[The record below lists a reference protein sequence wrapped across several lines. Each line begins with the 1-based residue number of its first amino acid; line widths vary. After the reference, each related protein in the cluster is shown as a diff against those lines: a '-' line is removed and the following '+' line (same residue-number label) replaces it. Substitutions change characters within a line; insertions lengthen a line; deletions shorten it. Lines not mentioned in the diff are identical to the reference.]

1 MKKDKDFLKHSFH
14 EARVVIYFA
23 FFLNCFIA
31 YKFKPCTSLCD
42 DGTVQCALCGMRH
55 AVDKLLQLDL
65 VGAFKSNGLV
75 VLFAIIGLIA
85 IIDTILYFLNNRKV
99 KKAIFAKR

>member
-1 MKKDKDFLKHSFH
+1 
-14 EARVVIYFA
+14 
-23 FFLNCFIA
+23 
-31 YKFKPCTSLCD
+31 
-42 DGTVQCALCGMRH
+42 MRH

-85 IIDTILYFLNNRKV
+85 IIDTILYFLNILHYNRGK
-99 KKAIFAKR
+99 